1 MNQQIP
7 VRDLGIASRL
17 TRSEGRTSRDQ
28 MANARVTAAEKQ
40 ELAAAAKAE
49 GKALSEWSREVLL
62 REVRSG
68 CTQTA
73 IFTELMALR
82 LLMNGVLRPLAL
94 GETLS
99 KEKYQA
105 LVAEVRSS
113 KHETAR
119 DVLTQYEPQQ
129 TGGQ

>member
-1 MNQQIP
+1 MTSEP
-7 VRDLGIASRL
+7 LPPDLGIADRL
-17 TRSEGRTSRDQ
+17 TRSEGRTARDQ
-28 MANARVTAAEKQ
+28 NANARLTKD
-40 ELAAAAKAE
+40 ELEQLKRAAKKQ
-49 GKALSEWSREVLL
+49 GQALGEWTRDVLL
-62 REVRSG
+62 KEARQG
-68 CTQTA
+68 QTERA

-82 LLMNGVLRPLAL
+82 LLLNGVLRPLAL

-105 LVAEVRSS
+105 LVAEVRNS

-119 DVLTQYEPQQ
+119 DVLTQYEPPQ

>member
-1 MNQQIP
+1 MNQETP

-17 TRSEGRTSRDQ
+17 TRSEGRASRDQ

-62 REVRSG
+62 REARSG

-99 KEKYQA
+99 REKYQA

-129 TGGQ
+129 TGRQ

>member
-1 MNQQIP
+1 
-7 VRDLGIASRL
+7 
-17 TRSEGRTSRDQ
+17 
-28 MANARVTAAEKQ
+28 MANARVTAAEKM
-40 ELAAAAKAE
+40 ELTAAAKAE

-62 REVRSG
+62 REARSG

-82 LLMNGVLRPLAL
+82 LLLNGVLRPLAL

-99 KEKYQA
+99 KERYQA

-129 TGGQ
+129 TGAQ